1 MMPDRVVSLIADHSL
16 AVVASAAGT
25 ITGLGFAVGQLPV
38 PDGVPSWLPV
48 LVSFLTPVISIV
60 GVRLLSAWAAS
71 RRSLA
76 ESKERRAKQLLA
88 DNDKANDAEAH
99 RLQDEADAL
108 RAQADAADA
117 AGRKR

>member
-1 MMPDRVVSLIADHSL
+1 MPDRVVSFFADHTS

-25 ITGLGFAVGQLPV
+25 LTGLGFAVGQIPV
-38 PDGVPSWLPV
+38 PAGVPSWLPV
-48 LVSFLTPVISIV
+48 LISFLTPVVSIV

-76 ESKERRAKQLLA
+76 EAKDRRAKQLLA

-99 RLQDEADAL
+99 RLEDEADAL

-117 AGRKR
+117 VGRKR